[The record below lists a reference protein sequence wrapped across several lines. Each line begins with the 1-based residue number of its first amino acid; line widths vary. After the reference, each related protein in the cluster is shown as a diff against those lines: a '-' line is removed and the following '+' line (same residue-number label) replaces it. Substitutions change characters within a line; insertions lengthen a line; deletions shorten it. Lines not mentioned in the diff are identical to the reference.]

1 MTDLLPPNAP
11 RESRQRA
18 EVMARI
24 SDIPVPIRDL
34 WNPETCPVAFLPYLA
49 EAMSVDTWRPEWDE
63 ATKRRVIAA
72 SWDTHA
78 HKGTV
83 HAVEQAVT
91 ALGLSCELEE
101 WFQNEKRK
109 KGTFGVQVKVG
120 PGTASLTP
128 QLQLDVDRAV
138 TKSKRGSQHHDIQLE
153 AGFNTTLNI
162 ASAIGAGSRVSVDGA
177 AAGRS
182 AINATQHRAIGAGI
196 GSTHTASGSAAGRQN
211 LTAGLHVA
219 TAASSQAQLALTAEL
234 AGRTVLSYQRSGAL
248 SGQINQ
254 VSITGVIS

>member
-1 MTDLLPPNAP
+1 MSDLMPPNAP
-11 RESRQRA
+11 KESRDRA
-18 EVMARI
+18 AVIARL
-24 SDIPVPIRDL
+24 SDISVPIRDM
-34 WNPETCPVAFLPYLA
+34 WNPWACPEPFLPYLA
-49 EAMSVDTWRPEWDE
+49 WSMSVDHWNEDWDVK
-63 ATKRRVIAA
+63 TQRRVIAA

-83 HAVEQAVT
+83 HAVEQSVA
-91 ALGLSCELEE
+91 ALGLNCELEE
-101 WFQNEKRK
+101 WFQNEQRK
-109 KGTFGVQVKVG
+109 KGTFGVHVKVG

-128 QLQLDVDRAV
+128 ELQRDVDRAV
-138 TKSKRGSQHHDIQLE
+138 TKSKRGSQHHDIRLD
-153 AGFNTTLNI
+153 AGFNTALNI

-196 GSTHTASGSAAGRQN
+196 GSTHTASGSAAGRHN
-211 LTAGLHVA
+211 LAAGLHVA